1 MKFKL
6 YSNIL
11 MFVLIFG
18 KCTTTQI
25 EEISFPDKG
34 NLKFLS
40 SKNPEAARVLKSVR
54 DLETKNSSYS
64 GEFSM
69 RIENFIPKKES
80 FSANG
85 KILYDKPS
93 GKMYIELSDPFFG
106 MIVSKVYTDGNSIR
120 IKTANSGTQIL
131 PMGDILFKDPSGK
144 KQSTIPFPVL
154 YSLLSNNSSGLAG
167 NDPTFVNLSERAIL
181 VKKPGEDIT
190 FWMTDSGISSVEL
203 LSQKSNLKAITKI
216 QGTVSFPPKITVTRI
231 VEPKT
236 NLDQNKIEIKMKKI
250 ALFETIPD
258 SKFQF

>member
-11 MFVLIFG
+11 MLFLFFG
-18 KCTTTQI
+18 ECVTTPI

-80 FSANG
+80 FSADG

-106 MIVSKVYTDGNSIR
+106 MIVSRVFTDGNSIR
-120 IKTANSGTQIL
+120 IKTANEGTRIF
-131 PMGDILFKDPSGK
+131 PMGDILFKEPSGK

-167 NDPTFVNLSERAIL
+167 TDPTFVNLSEKAIL
-181 VKKPGEDIT
+181 VKKPGEDVT
-190 FWMTDSGISSVEL
+190 FWMTDFGISSVEL
-203 LSQKSNLKAITKI
+203 LSKKNNLKAITKV
-216 QGTVSFPPKITVTRI
+216 QGTVSFPPKITITRI

-236 NLDQNKIEIKMKKI
+236 NLDWNKIEIKMKRVV
-250 ALFETIPD
+250 LSETIPA

>member
-1 MKFKL
+1 
-6 YSNIL
+6 
-11 MFVLIFG
+11 
-18 KCTTTQI
+18 
-25 EEISFPDKG
+25 
-34 NLKFLS
+34 
-40 SKNPEAARVLKSVR
+40 
-54 DLETKNSSYS
+54 
-64 GEFSM
+64 
-69 RIENFIPKKES
+69 
-80 FSANG
+80 
-85 KILYDKPS
+85 
-93 GKMYIELSDPFFG
+93 MYIELSDPFFG

-190 FWMTDSGISSVEL
+190 FWMTDFGISSVEL

-216 QGTVSFPPKITVTRI
+216 QGTVSFPPKITITRI

-250 ALFETIPD
+250 SLFETIPD

>member
-1 MKFKL
+1 MKLKV
-6 YSNIL
+6 YSLN
-11 MFVLIFG
+11 LIFLLAVYA
-18 KCTTTQI
+18 CNTPQI

-40 SKNPEAARVLKSVR
+40 SKNPEAARILKSVKE
-54 DLETKNSSYS
+54 LENKNTSYS

-69 RIENFIPKKES
+69 RIENFVPKKES
-80 FSANG
+80 FSADG
-85 KILYDKPS
+85 KIYYDRPS

-106 MIVSKVYTDGNSIR
+106 MIVSRVFTDGVSIQ
-120 IKTANSGTQIL
+120 IKTANSNSQTL
-131 PMGDILFKDPSGK
+131 PMGDIVFKDPSGK

-167 NDPTFVNLSERAIL
+167 TDPTFVNLSERAIL

-190 FWMTDSGISSVEL
+190 FWMTEFGIGSVEL
-203 LSQKSNLKAITKI
+203 LSKKSNLKAITKV
-216 QGTVSFPPKITVTRI
+216 QGAVSFPPKTTITRI

-250 ALFETIPD
+250 ALSESIPD

>member
-1 MKFKL
+1 MFA
-6 YSNIL
+6 L
-11 MFVLIFG
+11 MFYA
-18 KCTTTQI
+18 CTTPQI

-40 SKNPEAARVLKSVR
+40 SKNPDAARILKSIR
-54 DLETKNSSYS
+54 ELEDKNSSYS

-69 RIENFIPKKES
+69 RIENFVPKKES
-80 FSANG
+80 FSADG
-85 KILYDKPS
+85 KIYYDRPS

-106 MIVSKVYTDGNSIR
+106 MIVSRVFTDGISIQ
-120 IKTANSGTQIL
+120 IKTANSNTQTL
-131 PMGDILFKDPSGK
+131 PMGDIVFKDPSGK

-167 NDPTFVNLSERAIL
+167 TDPTFVNLSERAIL

-190 FWMTDSGISSVEL
+190 FWMTEFGISSVEL
-203 LSQKSNLKAITKI
+203 LSKKSNLRAITKV
-216 QGTVSFPPKITVTRI
+216 QGIVSFPPKITITRI

-250 ALFETIPD
+250 ALSETIPD
-258 SKFQF
+258 SKFHF